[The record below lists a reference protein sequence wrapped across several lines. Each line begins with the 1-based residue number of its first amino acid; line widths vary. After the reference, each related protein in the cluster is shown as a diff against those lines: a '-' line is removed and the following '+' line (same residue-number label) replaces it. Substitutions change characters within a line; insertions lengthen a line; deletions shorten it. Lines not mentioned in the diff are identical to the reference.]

1 MLNFHSKYIWIIS
14 FADFPSKPY
23 HIYFKE
29 YETSAQLEWEAEVPD
44 LDKHYTVHVKNSV
57 GEDKLFKYP
66 GTNSEIYSYYL
77 TNLSS
82 KSNIIQ
88 ICTVNG
94 VGKNC
99 SSTFKIKMTQDSP
112 KTLAGKLTVCITLI
126 SMYIFKKNCRIKTVI
141 IVFSDICILPTT
153 SIMYLYVIVSFKQSE
168 VQVGI

>member
-44 LDKHYTVHVKNSV
+44 LDKRYTVHVKNSV

-112 KTLAGKLTVCITLI
+112 KALAGKLTVCITLI
-126 SMYIFKKNCRIKTVI
+126 SMYIFKIVI